1 MDKKSTIGLILIG
14 VILAVWVYMTGP
26 TKEQI
31 EQRKR
36 HNDSI
41 AAKIREEEEKARL
54 QAMAQQL
61 KSKISVSDSLKDTT
75 LNKTSIAANLD
86 SIKKSDWQDFYPAT
100 KGTEEILFLEN
111 EKIKAFI
118 STKSGRITNVVL
130 KEFLMP
136 DKKTPVELFK
146 KDSAAQSVYLNC
158 YNNKLIP
165 LDSLFFIP
173 DKKSVTVSS
182 NGTGTLK
189 LKMPLERNGA
199 YIEYVYSLKAN
210 DYMVGYQ
217 MNFIQMDSIITPGS
231 KVEMV
236 INMLYPSQEKHIEKE
251 KQIAT
256 VYYCDKKGNSDN
268 LSQTSSDST
277 TITDIEMKW
286 IALKQQFFS
295 TVLINDDLFDTGTKL
310 KISTL
315 DDEKNPRPDLA
326 SRFVKNA
333 ELKVV
338 LPDPLVKNSYS
349 LKYYFGPN
357 HYLTLKDYDLGMEEM
372 IPMGWSIFSYI
383 NKWLVVP
390 VFHLFRNSD
399 FGFGWVILILTLV
412 IKGLLFPIGY
422 MTYKSSAKMKVLK
435 PETDA
440 INEKYGKD
448 GDPMKKQQETMALYG
463 RAGVSPFS
471 GCLPLIFQM
480 FVLIAL
486 FNFFPAAIE
495 LRQQPFWWSDDL
507 STYDSI
513 LDFGFHIPMYGDHV
527 SLFALLMF
535 LSTLGFTFYQQ
546 KMFPNQQ
553 TNMPGMKFMMYAMP
567 FIFLGF
573 MNSYSAGL
581 SWYYFVANIVNILQN
596 VILRKFVD
604 EDKLRAEVDIN
615 LKNPARKKTGFTAR
629 LEQMAKERQ
638 QMAKRK

>member
-1 MDKKSTIGLILIG
+1 MDKKSTIGLVLIG

-26 TKEQI
+26 SKEQI
-31 EQRKR
+31 EKRKR
-36 HNDSI
+36 YNDSI
-41 AAKIREEEEKARL
+41 AAKIQEDAEKARL
-54 QAMAQQL
+54 QELAQ
-61 KSKISVSDSLKDTT
+61 KAKTTIKNDSVSAAPIQNDSIQSDSLKK
-75 LNKTSIAANLD
+75 LE
-86 SIKKSDWQDFYPAT
+86 WQDFYPAT
-100 KGTEEILFLEN
+100 KGHEETITLEN

-118 STKSGRITNVVL
+118 STKSGRITNVIL

-146 KDSAAQSVYLNC
+146 KDSAQQSVYLYC
-158 YNNKLIP
+158 YTNKRIP
-165 LDSLFFIP
+165 LDSLYFSA
-173 DKKSVTVSS
+173 DKKSISVSKDQ
-182 NGTGTLK
+182 TGTIKLK
-189 LKMPLERNGA
+189 LPLARPGSS
-199 YIEYVYSLKAN
+199 IEYVYSLKSN
-210 DYMVGYQ
+210 DYMVSHQ
-217 MNFIQMDSIITPGS
+217 MNFIQMDSIIMPGS
-231 KVEMV
+231 IVEVVMR
-236 INMLYPSQEKHIEKE
+236 MLYPSQEKHIEKE

-256 VYYCDKKGNSDN
+256 IYYCDKKGSTDN
-268 LSQTSSDST
+268 LSQTSSDSLSK
-277 TITDIEMKW
+277 TDIELKW

-295 TVLINDDLFDTGTKL
+295 TIVISDDQFDTGTKM
-310 KISTL
+310 KITTM
-315 DDEKNPRPDLA
+315 DDEQKPRPELA
-326 SRFVKNA
+326 GRFVKEA
-333 ELKVV
+333 EVKLI
-338 LPDPLVKNSYS
+338 LPDPLVKNSQS
-349 LKYYFGPN
+349 MKYYFGPN

-390 VFHLFRNSD
+390 VFYLFRDSD

-448 GDPMKKQQETMALYG
+448 GDPLKKQQETMALYG

-596 VILRKFVD
+596 VVLRKFVD
-604 EDKLRAEVDIN
+604 DDKLREEVEKN
-615 LKNPARKKTGFTAR
+615 LKNPAKKKAGFAAR
-629 LEQMAKERQ
+629 LEEMAKERQ
-638 QMAKRK
+638 KMARRK